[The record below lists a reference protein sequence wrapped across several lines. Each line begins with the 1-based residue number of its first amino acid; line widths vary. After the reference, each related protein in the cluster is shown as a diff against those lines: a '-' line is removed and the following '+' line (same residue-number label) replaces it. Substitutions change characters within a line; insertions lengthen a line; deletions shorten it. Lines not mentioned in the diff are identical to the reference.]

1 MGNILDRLMALM
13 VARMGGDSKTYANAS
28 KHYGRILS
36 MYYGITQ

>member
-1 MGNILDRLMALM
+1 MDQILDRLMSLM
-13 VARMGGDSKTYANAS
+13 LLRMGGDSKTYANAS